1 MSSFDPLWVPLLTH
15 YEEKPKLTLD
25 RRRTSAHIKHL
36 SDNVWQY
43 LVAGTTGDGWEI
55 PDDLLLDWISFIQDD
70 EVFNE
75 KHNIL
80 FGAFSQT
87 TEGVIAK
94 AGLIEEAIQQK
105 PLRANYVGLT
115 ICAPIAPNATQEEI
129 TTHFERIIEAT
140 ISPLA
145 IYQLPQIVK
154 CEIAPKTL
162 QRLTE
167 KTGRIILV
175 KDTSGEDII
184 ANSKL
189 PMKGT
194 KLLRGAEGDYSE
206 QISGNGNY
214 DGLLLSTANC
224 FQSDL
229 RNIINKLQDAELY
242 EIEGNQNI
250 SLSALMAER
259 DSIRLST
266 LVHSLFE
273 VATSLP
279 DGNAF
284 SNINRAVDHI
294 FCHGSDWESK
304 NVKLVSGNVLD
315 KSFIA
320 KVASMLN
327 DANYN
332 TGTGY
337 MT

>member
-25 RRRTSAHIKHL
+25 RRRASAHIKHL

-43 LVAGTTGDGWEI
+43 LVAGTTGDGWELS
-55 PDDLLLDWISFIQDD
+55 DELLLEWISFIQDD

-75 KHNIL
+75 KHKIL
-80 FGAFSQT
+80 FGAFSET
-87 TEGVIAK
+87 TEGVISK
-94 AGLIEEAIQQK
+94 ARLIEEAIQQK
-105 PLRANYVGLT
+105 PLNANYVGLT
-115 ICAPIAPNATQEEI
+115 ICAPIAPDATQEEI
-129 TTHFERIIEAT
+129 TTHFEQIIEAT
-140 ISPLA
+140 ISPIA
-145 IYQLPQIVK
+145 IYQLPQVVK

-162 QRLTE
+162 HRLTE
-167 KTGRIILV
+167 KTGRIILF
-175 KDTSGEDII
+175 KDTSGKDIV

-189 PMKGT
+189 PMSGT
-194 KLLRGAEGDYSE
+194 KLLRGAEGNYSE
-206 QISGNGNY
+206 QISENGLY

-229 RNIINKLQDAELY
+229 RNIIYKLQDAEIY
-242 EIEGNQNI
+242 EVEDNKNV
-250 SLSALMAER
+250 SLSAMMAER

-273 VATSLP
+273 VAATLP

-294 FCHGSDWESK
+294 FCHGSDWKSK

-315 KSFIA
+315 KNFIA

-332 TGTGY
+332 IETGY